1 MTPFAI
7 AGLSLLGATAAAVL
21 TAQTIAA
28 VKDRRKNK
36 EKKDNEQ

>member
-7 AGLSLLGATAAAVL
+7 VGLSLLGATAAAIL

-28 VKDRRKNK
+28 IKDRRKSNK
-36 EKKDNEQ
+36 EKRQ